1 MVPRQGAGWYE
12 LPHGKC
18 RARRSVGNRCGVSG
32 SSRETKTTEL
42 GELALDEVNQ
52 LIAEGREQG
61 FLTGEHI
68 AEVLQDSELSGEQTE
83 LIYTAIIDLGIEIVE
98 VDEPA
103 AEGHDPGGRPDVSL
117 DLSPKGSTGDPVRIY
132 LMDIGKVAL
141 LTAAQEVSLAKR
153 IERHDMEATRALIE
167 ANLRLVVSV
176 AKRYMGRGVPLLD
189 LIQEGNL
196 GLMHAVEKFDYRRG
210 FKFSTYATWWIRQ
223 AVTRAIANQ
232 ARTIRVPVHMIE
244 AITKL
249 NGVQRRLWQELGR
262 EPMPDEL
269 AVGLGITPE
278 KVQDLLKISQEPVSL
293 ETPIGD
299 DDDAQLGD
307 IIGDRDATVPADAVG
322 EIMRSEELARA
333 LGTLTRR
340 ERTIIELRFGLK
352 DGRQR
357 TLDEIGAQFHLT
369 RERIR
374 QIEAKTLAKLAAYR
388 GAQGLR
394 GSLD

>member
-1 MVPRQGAGWYE
+1 ME
-12 LPHGKC
+12 LSDP
-18 RARRSVGNRCGVSG
+18 A
-32 SSRETKTTEL
+32 RETKTAEL

-68 AEVLQDSELSGEQTE
+68 AEVLQDGELSGEQME
-83 LIYTAIIDLGIEIVE
+83 LVYTAIIDLGIEIVD

-103 AEGHDPGGRPDVSL
+103 AEGPDIGGRPGVPL

-153 IERHDMEATRALIE
+153 IERHDMEATSTLIE

-262 EPMPDEL
+262 EPTPDEL
-269 AVGLGITPE
+269 ALGLGITPE

-293 ETPIGD
+293 ETPVGD

-333 LGTLTRR
+333 LSTLTRR